1 MEPSRGGLRRRF
13 SQVLLVF
20 LFGCDVPPQV
30 EVGRDVEL
38 LHNGIGTVIHPTT
51 VLEDGACIC
60 QNVTIGDA
68 TNWLGYD
75 GQGRFEGVVVGE
87 GAMICA
93 GAKVLGSDGV
103 LKVGKG
109 TVVGANSVLTKSTG
123 DNEIWAGV
131 PAKYIRKKED
141 ADLAGQYVRV
151 DKVMRKA
158 LITGI
163 TGQDGS
169 YLAELLLEKG
179 YEVHGIVRRSSVHT
193 TNRIDH
199 LIAAGSVRLHDGDL
213 TDSSSIIRIVGE

>member
-1 MEPSRGGLRRRF
+1 MSRASKILAWSRRGGGLRRRF

-30 EVGRDVEL
+30 EVGRDAEL

-68 TNWLGYD
+68 TNWPGYD

-141 ADLAGQYVRV
+141 ADLAG
-151 DKVMRKA
+151 
-158 LITGI
+158 
-163 TGQDGS
+163 
-169 YLAELLLEKG
+169 
-179 YEVHGIVRRSSVHT
+179 
-193 TNRIDH
+193 
-199 LIAAGSVRLHDGDL
+199 
-213 TDSSSIIRIVGE
+213 